1 MLGIRTHHA
10 GGCSSWRTK
19 SEEREKWPR
28 RRRGQ
33 VAHARDGAAAC
44 SRLVPVVPDAS
55 AVEPIHQHLPRQKEF
70 VSRAALVLYFPEEK
84 KESRKR
90 FNSYQGLCALSA
102 VSAVARLG
110 RLFLE
115 KVTRDL
121 VLACLTAKESLGR
134 GQALVRPAGE
144 HAHVAHGDC
153 RECHV

>member
-1 MLGIRTHHA
+1 MTR
-10 GGCSSWRTK
+10 
-19 SEEREKWPR
+19 EEQSVQ
-28 RRRGQ
+28 G
-33 VAHARDGAAAC
+33 
-44 SRLVPVVPDAS
+44 
-55 AVEPIHQHLPRQKEF
+55 
-70 VSRAALVLYFPEEK
+70 K
-84 KESRKR
+84 KQESRKR

-144 HAHVAHGDC
+144 HAHVARRDC